1 MTTPKGNRPFPDI
14 LPAAEPAGIQPQSVQ
29 LLQQKNI
36 ELLQYIR
43 AKTDRMLQVM
53 GTVPL
58 DPRELDDETLLAVDP
73 IGIVADAFE
82 QVLENLQ
89 STKDEL
95 QAIFDSAGA
104 GIIVVN
110 ARIEV
115 VAYNNYCQNTFF
127 NGQDNVHGKN
137 LRSLICNNDEDQ
149 CIVEQILATRRRV
162 EQNNFCYGG
171 RHYQVVGTPLKSHDD
186 RIERMVLLYTDISER
201 RAAAQEIERLA
212 FFDCL
217 TGLANRVLLKDRL
230 AQMLSRAG
238 RHRENVAV
246 LFIDLDRFKEV
257 NDSLGHSFGDIMLQL
272 IAERLCTT
280 LRNSD
285 TVGRL
290 GGDEFVVL
298 LEGVTDRRGVVEVAT
313 KVLQALSQPVQLG
326 EREVYTGGSIGISLF
341 PHDGSDVDTLFKNA
355 DTAMYHAKEQGRNT
369 FSFYSADMHTSAM
382 ELLTLSGYLRQA
394 LERDEFFLVYQPQI
408 NSVTGEIVGVEALLR
423 WNHPILGSVPPSQF
437 IPLAED
443 TGLILPI
450 GAWVL
455 RTACRQAKQWINQG
469 QPALRVAINLSAKQ
483 FRDPELVTLVRDTLR
498 ESGLPAHLLELE
510 LTEGMLIENL
520 GCTLMTLRSLKS
532 MGVTLAI
539 DDFGTGYSSLSYLRH
554 FPLDRLK
561 IDKSF
566 VQEISEQTGD
576 AAVIIA
582 AIIALA
588 HSLKLCVIAE
598 GVECREQ
605 LEFLRHY
612 HCDELQGYYIA
623 RPLTPE
629 AFEQLMQKFGNE
641 LSYCLLQHA

>member
-1 MTTPKGNRPFPDI
+1 
-14 LPAAEPAGIQPQSVQ
+14 
-29 LLQQKNI
+29 
-36 ELLQYIR
+36 
-43 AKTDRMLQVM
+43 ML
-53 GTVPL
+53 
-58 DPRELDDETLLAVDP
+58 
-73 IGIVADAFE
+73 F
-82 QVLENLQ
+82 
-89 STKDEL
+89 
-95 QAIFDSAGA
+95 
-104 GIIVVN
+104 
-110 ARIEV
+110 
-115 VAYNNYCQNTFF
+115 
-127 NGQDNVHGKN
+127 
-137 LRSLICNNDEDQ
+137 RS
-149 CIVEQILATRRRV
+149 
-162 EQNNFCYGG
+162 
-171 RHYQVVGTPLKSHDD
+171 
-186 RIERMVLLYTDISER
+186 
-201 RAAAQEIERLA
+201 
-212 FFDCL
+212 
-217 TGLANRVLLKDRL
+217 
-230 AQMLSRAG
+230 
-238 RHRENVAV
+238 
-246 LFIDLDRFKEV
+246 
-257 NDSLGHSFGDIMLQL
+257 
-272 IAERLCTT
+272 
-280 LRNSD
+280 
-285 TVGRL
+285 
-290 GGDEFVVL
+290 
-298 LEGVTDRRGVVEVAT
+298 VAT

-629 AFEQLMQKFGNE
+629 AFEQLMQKFRNE